1 MTRFLTVISVRYA
14 RDEAERRRQGHRLMS
29 ARAKSVHSRQGTT
42 LRTAA

>member
-1 MTRFLTVISVRYA
+1 MTGFLTVISVQYA
-14 RDEAERRRQGHRLMS
+14 RAEAERRRQGHRLMS